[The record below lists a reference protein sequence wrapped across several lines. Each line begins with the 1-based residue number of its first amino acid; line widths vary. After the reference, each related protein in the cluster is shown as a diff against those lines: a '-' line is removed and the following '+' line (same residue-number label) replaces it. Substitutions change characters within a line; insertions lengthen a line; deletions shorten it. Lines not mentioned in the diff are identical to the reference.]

1 MPGVPPPQAIDS
13 PSRSRAAAA
22 SCRTEASPPVSTQK
36 AGTAR
41 RSDIPGLAAALAR
54 QDLTVLDVRRAPE
67 RAREHIAA
75 PGRLDT

>member
-1 MPGVPPPQAIDS
+1 MEHLGSGAD
-13 PSRSRAAAA
+13 R
-22 SCRTEASPPVSTQK
+22 CREERPQK

-54 QDLTVLDVRRAPE
+54 QDLTVLDIRRAPE

-75 PGRLDT
+75 PARLDT